1 MSMRRSVSFIAVTL
15 LILVTS
21 AVAGEVTVGPFSVSL
36 PSTFVGPERA
46 APDANTEMVAYSSPR
61 KQGEP
66 ANVIQFTR
74 YAVGTAPPNADD
86 NTYAE
91 GAEHYLQQMLQ
102 GVARRRTAYVQS
114 PLKRARLAGHVGA
127 SASWTGAVQGFPTN
141 GVMYCAIIGSDAWF
155 IHVFGPGDRPDSELQ
170 LVIGAVE
177 RSKH

>member
-1 MSMRRSVSFIAVTL
+1 MRRSVSFVAVAL
-15 LILVTS
+15 FIFVTN

-46 APDANTEMVAYSSPR
+46 APDVNSEIVAYSSPR

-74 YAVGTAPPNADD
+74 YTVGAAPPNADD

-91 GAEHYLQQMLQ
+91 GAEHYLLQMLQ
-102 GVARRRTAYVQS
+102 GIERRRTAYAQS
-114 PLKRARLAGHVGA
+114 PLKRTRLAGHVGA
-127 SASWTGAVQGFPTN
+127 RGSWTGTAQGFPTN
-141 GVMYCAIIGSDAWF
+141 GVMYCAIIGPDAWI

-170 LVIGAVE
+170 LVIAAVE
-177 RSKH
+177 RAGH

>member
-1 MSMRRSVSFIAVTL
+1 MRRSVSSSAVAL
-15 LILVTS
+15 LILVTN
-21 AVAGEVTVGPFSVSL
+21 AVAGEVTVGPISVSL

-91 GAEHYLQQMLQ
+91 GAEHYLRQMLQ
-102 GVARRRTAYVQS
+102 GIQRRRTAYVQS
-114 PLKRARLAGHVGA
+114 PLKRTRLAGHVGA
-127 SASWTGAVQGFPTN
+127 RATWTGTVQGFATN
-141 GVMYCAIIGSDAWF
+141 GVMYCAIIGTDVWF
-155 IHVFGPGDRPDSELQ
+155 VHVFGPGDRPDSELQ
-170 LVIGAVE
+170 LVIAAVE
-177 RSKH
+177 HSRH